1 MFGGG
6 LVVGFSNISILR
18 CFIGS
23 TFFHKMLPV
32 WIHDSQ
38 ALPKSYQHYNVI
50 QKEKKKKGGKKT
62 RSI

>member
-1 MFGGG
+1 MFGNE
-6 LVVGFSNISILR
+6 LVVGFSISILL

-23 TFFHKMLPV
+23 TFFNKMLPV

-50 QKEKKKKGGKKT
+50 QKEKKKGAKKPAA
-62 RSI
+62 SDS